1 MIPQLDDC
9 MLEKSW
15 KNNCGCYTLKEKMH
29 LNVIQYV
36 VTPSRV
42 TILFLKSKFI
52 FGVKIL
58 HQIIIDSGI
67 ICAPY
72 RMPIF
77 EFQFQKRKKPSFYFQ
92 NLAPKC
98 LYLYWPPCWIDEVY
112 KYLQK
117 KKNFMMSFVVW
128 FKNCNQS
135 IIYKFLWPPTVISYF
150 KTSWSYIYQK

>member
-1 MIPQLDDC
+1 MIPQLDDF
-9 MLEKSW
+9 MLEKSC
-15 KNNCGCYTLKEKMH
+15 KNNCGCYTLKEKMQ
-29 LNVIQYV
+29 LKVIQYV

-58 HQIIIDSGI
+58 HQILIDSGI

-77 EFQFQKRKKPSFYFQ
+77 EFQFQKKKAFVLFP

-98 LYLYWPPCWIDEVY
+98 LYLYWPPTGLMRYINIY
-112 KYLQK
+112 K
-117 KKNFMMSFVVW
+117 KKISWCHLWW
-128 FKNCNQS
+128 FKNCNPS

-150 KTSWSYIYQK
+150 KTSWSKIK

>member
-1 MIPQLDDC
+1 MIPQLDDF
-9 MLEKSW
+9 MLEKSC

-58 HQIIIDSGI
+58 HPILLDG

-77 EFQFQKRKKPSFYFQ
+77 EFQFSKRK
-92 NLAPKC
+92 A
-98 LYLYWPPCWIDEVY
+98 
-112 KYLQK
+112 
-117 KKNFMMSFVVW
+117 W
-128 FKNCNQS
+128 FISILHQS
-135 IIYKFLWPPTVISYF
+135 V
-150 KTSWSYIYQK
+150 YIYIDPLLD

>member
-1 MIPQLDDC
+1 MIPQLDDF
-9 MLEKSW
+9 MLEKSC

-77 EFQFQKRKKPSFYFQ
+77 EFQFQKKKAFVLF
-92 NLAPKC
+92 PKSC
-98 LYLYWPPCWIDEVY
+98 TKVFIFILIPCWIDEVY

-117 KKNFMMSFVVW
+117 KFMMSFVV
-128 FKNCNQS
+128 
-135 IIYKFLWPPTVISYF
+135 V
-150 KTSWSYIYQK
+150 